1 MPYSWHNPR
10 KFSVP
15 SALSAN
21 SLLWS
26 IGSLFF
32 HGIYRLFYSGSAF
45 SSVTYLLN
53 LWCYLCP
60 EPAPR
65 LERSYLAQI
74 PKFGIVL
81 VLGALAPDTRDRAP
95 CQPAFRLSR
104 QSANPL
110 HSNRE
115 GTRIDTNS
123 PATSH

>member
-60 EPAPR
+60 EPAPWW
-65 LERSYLAQI
+65 
-74 PKFGIVL
+74 
-81 VLGALAPDTRDRAP
+81 LGAGGWGLGRLQVAQRIGDRDHSDLTNTGSHDPEAARFHGTSGVAGRAIS
-95 CQPAFRLSR
+95 C
-104 QSANPL
+104 
-110 HSNRE
+110 
-115 GTRIDTNS
+115 
-123 PATSH
+123 